1 MMKLRT
7 ECRSIILK
15 LLPGITY
22 LVFALICLSKISY
35 GRVETYQG
43 ALSAQLSAGNKTAVS
58 PQAEE
63 QLDSDKTIEREL
75 AKGDRHAYR
84 VMLSANQFLRVVV
97 SQQGI
102 DVVVQ
107 LFAPDSKK
115 VMTMDSPNG
124 LEGPETIL
132 VIAQTDGIYRIE
144 IECPDKSASG
154 RYQIK
159 IEELR
164 TATAKDSKSVAAW
177 LALLEADSLSRKGTS
192 EAYRS
197 ALLKYDE
204 ALSLMVDTDDNRGKA
219 YALYGLGFAY
229 HALDENQKTLEHH
242 IPALEILQA
251 IGEQWAVASLL
262 SNIGLAYGSIA
273 EYQKALEH
281 HNQALSLFQSLR
293 STWGEATSL
302 NNIGLIYDSLGE
314 HQKALDYY
322 NQALP
327 LRQVVGDRTGQAITL
342 NNIGASYRS
351 LGDYQKALDYYNR
364 ALPILKAGKSQ
375 RIEAFTLNNIG
386 IVYTALGEHQKALD
400 YYRRAQALGERRSQA
415 VALKNMG
422 MAYTVLGDNQKAID
436 CYNQSLQ
443 LSLISNDRN
452 LESVTRYL
460 MARQQYS
467 QNNLIEA
474 RSNIETALEI
484 AESLRAKV
492 ISPELRA
499 SYFSSAQQYYDLYI
513 DLLMRF
519 DQLNPN
525 QGYQELA
532 LNASERARAR
542 TLLEM
547 LAEAR
552 ADIRQGVEPSLL
564 ERELSL
570 KRALDA
576 KTERQSR
583 LLSLNGNQKEIELI
597 EKEIKQLLVEDQQI
611 KAQIKE
617 KSPRYAALTQPRPL
631 TLKEIQQKIVDP
643 DTLLL
648 EYALGEEHS
657 YLWAVTQNSIA
668 TFQLPKRAEIEK
680 AAQRVYDLLSVD
692 NRQKRKP
699 SAKFYNDYND
709 AVSALSRIVLEPVAM
724 HLQKQRLLIVTH
736 GALSYIPFAV
746 LPSPE
751 ICKPPTLPTGHS
763 TSQPLI
769 TKHEIIYLPSVS
781 ILAVL
786 RRESAGRKSGAKAVA
801 VIADPVFD
809 KKDVRVRAIM
819 KEKKKVVAGKNE
831 QEDKADLHPDNI
843 SQIAFKRS
851 ISEVGLGNGKEL
863 QRLPFSGQE
872 ARAIFS
878 LSQHAGAM
886 SALDFEASLETA
898 TSAEMKQYRIV
909 HFATHSILNN
919 EHPELSGLVLSLVD
933 KQGNPQNGFLRLYNI
948 YNLNLE
954 ADLVVLSAC
963 QTALGKQI
971 KGEGLMGVT
980 RGFMYAGA
988 ARVVASLWKVDDE
1001 ATAELMKRFYTEMMK
1016 EGHRPAE
1023 ALRAAQLWMQ
1033 KQERW
1038 QSPYYWAGF
1047 ILQGEWR

>member
-1 MMKLRT
+1 MKLRT

-22 LVFALICLSKISY
+22 LVFALTCLSKISY
-35 GRVETYQG
+35 GGVETYQG

-75 AKGDRHAYR
+75 AKGDRHTYR
-84 VMLSANQFLRVVV
+84 VMLSANQFLRVMV

-124 LEGPETIL
+124 LDGPETIP

-242 IPALEILQA
+242 IPALVILQDM
-251 IGEQWAVASLL
+251 GEQWAVASLL

-302 NNIGLIYDSLGE
+302 NNMGLIYDSLGE

-327 LRQVVGDRTGQAITL
+327 LRQVVRDRTGEAITL

-351 LGDYQKALDYYNR
+351 LGDYQKALDYYNQ
-364 ALPILKAGKSQ
+364 ALPILKARKAQ

-386 IVYTALGEHQKALD
+386 IVYTALSEHQKAFD
-400 YYRRAQALGERRSQA
+400 YYRQAQALGERRSQA

-422 MAYTVLGDNQKAID
+422 MAYTALGDNQKAID

-443 LSLISNDRN
+443 LSLSSNDRN

-484 AESLRAKV
+484 AESLRTKV

-513 DLLMRF
+513 DLLMRL
-519 DQLNPN
+519 DQLSPD

-547 LAEAR
+547 LAETR

-583 LLSLNGNQKEIELI
+583 LLSLNGNQKELELI

-611 KAQIKE
+611 KALIKE

-657 YLWAVTQNSIA
+657 YLWAVTQNSITA
-668 TFQLPKRAEIEK
+668 FQLPKRAEIEK

-699 SAKFYNDYND
+699 SAKFYRDYND
-709 AVSALSRIVLEPVAM
+709 AVSALSRIVLEPVAA

-751 ICKPPTLPTGHS
+751 ICKPPALPAGQYS
-763 TSQPLI
+763 NPQPLI
-769 TKHEIIYLPSVS
+769 TRHEIIYLPSAS

-786 RRESAGRKSGAKAVA
+786 RQESAGRKPGAKAVA

-809 KKDVRVRAIM
+809 KRDVRVRATM
-819 KEKKKVVAGKNE
+819 KEKKKAVAGKNE
-831 QEDKADLHPDNI
+831 QEDKADLHLDNI

-851 ISEVGLGNGKEL
+851 VSEVGLGNGKEL

-886 SALDFEASLETA
+886 SALDFEANLETA

-1016 EGHRPAE
+1016 EGHRPTE